1 MARLSVTFDD
11 IWANVDFPDQI
22 TLGNSITF
30 TKTTNSP
37 GDIAVVIDI
46 YAPDVNLNTD
56 VYGPVADIHSK
67 RLQIGMPATA
77 VSFSVPVSAWAEVVN
92 KNRIPFQVKVTAVT
106 AAGVGTS
113 ASTAVYAVA
122 DQSMAPTFTL
132 SVSPSTG
139 AIQGVTPVSIS
150 IGGESF
156 KYGASVASR
165 FINADGRSSSSSS
178 LLITPIS
185 NGAIAVSATVK
196 DSRGLST
203 TKTATFN
210 VTAYLPPSLS
220 SFNVSRVDS
229 SGLPDAEG
237 TSVKFSVVWKGGTGD
252 TGGNSCT
259 VKYRQ
264 AGAASYTDFGEVVS
278 GQDYVITNAVFST
291 DYEYEFIAT
300 VTDKHTPLEKQVIL
314 DRGFFTLDFK
324 KGGDG
329 MAIGQACTEPGLTI
343 NMPATFNESLA
354 FDDTGAN
361 GGWIGAKTQFD
372 KVPIHFNV
380 PHKVD
385 GSRFDPLIAGKDTNG
400 NYWAFGQGAAQEICF
415 VGFKANRTENG
426 VDWKVSINTLTGA
439 LSSSNIAPNVPLMAY
454 PVGAVYISNNSTSP
468 ASLFGGS
475 WTPVDGVFPR
485 FSAFSEGIKN
495 GGSNT
500 HTLTTT
506 EMPSH
511 AHTIRTNDGTNTWP
525 RYYKTNAK
533 AGDLWNFLAW
543 NSSNTGGS
551 GQPYLTNTGGGG
563 AHNNVPYYRTFYAW
577 IRTA

>member
-1 MARLSVTFDD
+1 MARLSVSFDD

-22 TLGNSITF
+22 EFGNSVTF

-37 GDIAVVIDI
+37 GDIGIVIDI
-46 YAPDVNLNTD
+46 YAPDINLNLD
-56 VYGPVADIHSK
+56 VYGPVSDIHSR
-67 RLQIGMPATA
+67 RLQIGMSEAST
-77 VSFSVPVSAWAEVVN
+77 SFSVPTSSWAEVTN
-92 KNRIPFQVKVTAVT
+92 KNRIPFRVTATAVT
-106 AAGVGTS
+106 SAGVGS
-113 ASTAVYAVA
+113 ALSTMVYAAA

-165 FINADGRSSSSSS
+165 FINAEGRSSSSSS

-203 TKTATFN
+203 TKTATFS
-210 VTAYLPPSLS
+210 VAAYSPPALR

-229 SGLPDAEG
+229 NGLPDAEG
-237 TSVKFSVVWKGGTGD
+237 TSVKFSVVWESGTGD

-264 AGAASYTDFGEVVS
+264 SGAASYTDFGEVVS

-361 GGWIGAKTQFD
+361 GGWIYAKIQFD
-372 KVPIHFNV
+372 KVPIHFNT

-385 GSRFDPLIAGKDTNG
+385 GSRFDPLIAGKDIHG
-400 NYWAFGQGAAQEICF
+400 NYWAFGQGAGQEICF
-415 VGFKANRTENG
+415 VGFRAGRTENG
-426 VDWKVSINTLTGA
+426 IDWKVSINTYTGEISA
-439 LSSSNIAPNVPLMAY
+439 PGLSLAAY
-454 PVGAVYISNNSTSP
+454 PVGAVYISYTSTSP

-475 WTPVDGVFPR
+475 WTPIVGRFPYFNNGNGV
-485 FSAFSEGIKN
+485 
-495 GGSNT
+495 GGSHT
-500 HTLTTT
+500 HTLTAS

-511 AHTIRTNDGTNTWP
+511 NHGLSNSKDGTGVGFWRTD
-525 RYYKTNAK
+525 A
-533 AGDLWNFLAW
+533 
-543 NSSNTGGS
+543 GS
-551 GQPYLTNTGGGG
+551 GGKWSLLTRTYSGCDYALTVGSMGGGG
-563 AHNNVPYYRTFYAW
+563 AHNNMPAYQTLYAW
-577 IRTA
+577 RRTA

>member
-1 MARLSVTFDD
+1 MARLSVSFDD
-11 IWANVDFPDQI
+11 IWANVDFSDQI
-22 TLGNSITF
+22 ELGTPITF

-37 GDIAVVIDI
+37 GDIAVVIDV
-46 YAPDVNLNTD
+46 YAPDVDLNTD

-67 RLQIGMPATA
+67 RIQIAMTATT
-77 VSFSVPVSAWAEVVN
+77 VSFSVPISEWSKVTN

-106 AAGVGTS
+106 ASGVGTS
-113 ASTAVYAVA
+113 ASTTVYAVA
-122 DQSMAPTFTL
+122 DQSMAPAFTL
-132 SVSPSTG
+132 GVSPSSG
-139 AIQGVTPVSIS
+139 VIQSITPVTISIS
-150 IGGESF
+150 GESC
-156 KYGASVASR
+156 KYGASVVSR
-165 FINADGRSSSSSS
+165 SINADVRSSSGSS
-178 LLITPIS
+178 LSITPIS
-185 NGAIAVSATVK
+185 NGVIAVSATVK

-203 TKTATFN
+203 TKTATFS
-210 VTAYLPPSLS
+210 VTAYSPPTLR
-220 SFNVSRVDS
+220 SFNVARVDS
-229 SGLPDAEG
+229 AGNPDAEG
-237 TSVKFSVVWKGGTGD
+237 TSVKFSVVWEEGSGD

-264 AGAASYTDFGEVVS
+264 AGAASYTDLGAVVS
-278 GQDYVITNAVFST
+278 GEEHIITKEVFFT
-291 DYEYEFIAT
+291 DYEYEFIA
-300 VTDKHTPLEKQVIL
+300 VITDKHRPIEKSVTLE
-314 DRGFFTLDFK
+314 RGFFTLDFLA
-324 KGGDG
+324 GGDG

-343 NMPATFNESLA
+343 NMPTKFKKPISEIS

-385 GSRFDPLIAGKDTNG
+385 GSRFDPLIAGKDVNG
-400 NYWAFGQGAAQEICF
+400 NYWAFGQGAGQEICF
-415 VGFKANRTENG
+415 VGFKAGRTENG
-426 VDWKVSINTLTGA
+426 IDWKVSINTLTGVISA
-439 LSSSNIAPNVPLMAY
+439 PGLSLAAY
-454 PVGAVYISNNSTSP
+454 PVGAVYVSNNSTSP

-500 HTLTTT
+500 HTLTTK

-533 AGDLWNFLAW
+533 AGDLWNLLAW
-543 NSSNTGGS
+543 NSSNTGGN

-563 AHNNVPYYRTFYAW
+563 AHNNVPYYMTFYAW

>member
-37 GDIAVVIDI
+37 GDIGIALSIYSPDI
-46 YAPDVNLNTD
+46 YLIPDAQ
-56 VYGPVADIHSK
+56 GPGIDRHRLS
-67 RLQIGMPATA
+67 LQIDFSATST
-77 VSFSVPVSAWAEVVN
+77 SFSVPLSSWSQVTN
-92 KNRIPFQVKVTAVT
+92 KYKIAFQIEATAVT
-106 AAGVGTS
+106 TSGIGT
-113 ASTAVYAVA
+113 TARTTVYAVA

-139 AIQGVTPVSIS
+139 VIQGVTPVSIS

-165 FINADGRSSSSSS
+165 FINADGRSSSGSS

-185 NGAIAVSATVK
+185 TGVIAVSATVK

-237 TSVKFSVVWKGGTGD
+237 TSVKFSVVWEGGTGD

-259 VKYRQ
+259 VRYRQ
-264 AGAASYTDFGEVVS
+264 SGAASYTDFGEVVT

-343 NMPATFNESLA
+343 NMPTTFNESLA

-361 GGWIGAKTQFD
+361 GGWIYAKTQFD

-385 GSRFDPLIAGKDTNG
+385 GSRFDPLIAGKDVNG
-400 NYWAFGQGAAQEICF
+400 NYWAFGQGAGQEICF
-415 VGFKANRTENG
+415 VGFRAGRTENG
-426 VDWKVSINTLTGA
+426 IDWKVSINTYTGEISA
-439 LSSSNIAPNVPLMAY
+439 PGLSLAAY
-454 PVGAVYISNNSTSP
+454 PVGAVYISYTSTSP

-475 WTPVDGVFPR
+475 WTPIVGRFPYFNNGNGV
-485 FSAFSEGIKN
+485 
-495 GGSNT
+495 GGSHT
-500 HTLTTT
+500 HTLTAS

-511 AHTIRTNDGTNTWP
+511 NHGLSNSKDGTGVGFWRTD
-525 RYYKTNAK
+525 A
-533 AGDLWNFLAW
+533 
-543 NSSNTGGS
+543 GS
-551 GQPYLTNTGGGG
+551 GSKWSLLTRTYSGCDYALTVGSMGGGG
-563 AHNNVPYYRTFYAW
+563 AHNNMPAYQTLYAW
-577 IRTA
+577 RRTA

>member
-1 MARLSVTFDD
+1 MARLSVSFDD
-11 IWANVDFPDQI
+11 IWANIDFPDQI

-30 TKTTNSP
+30 AKTTNSP
-37 GDIAVVIDI
+37 GDIGIALSIYSPDI
-46 YAPDVNLNTD
+46 YLIPDAQ
-56 VYGPVADIHSK
+56 GPGIDRHRLS
-67 RLQIGMPATA
+67 LQIDFSATST
-77 VSFSVPVSAWAEVVN
+77 SFSVPLSSWSQVTN
-92 KNRIPFQVKVTAVT
+92 KNKIAFQIEATAVT
-106 AAGVGTS
+106 MSGVGT
-113 ASTAVYAVA
+113 TARTTVYAVA

-132 SVSPSTG
+132 GVSPSSG
-139 AIQGVTPVSIS
+139 VIQGITPVTISIS
-150 IGGESF
+150 GESC

-165 FINADGRSSSSSS
+165 SINADGRSSGGSS
-178 LLITPIS
+178 LSITPIS
-185 NGAIAVSATVK
+185 NGVIAVSATVK

-237 TSVKFSVVWKGGTGD
+237 TSVKFSVVWKDGTGD

-264 AGAASYTDFGEVVS
+264 AGAASYTDFDEVVS

-324 KGGDG
+324 KSGDG

-343 NMPATFNESLA
+343 NMPTKFKKPISEIS

-361 GGWIGAKTQFD
+361 GGWISAKTQFD

-385 GSRFDPLIAGKDTNG
+385 GSRFDPLIAGKDVNG
-400 NYWAFGQGAAQEICF
+400 NYWAFGQGAGQEICF
-415 VGFKANRTENG
+415 VGFRAGRTENG
-426 VDWKVSINTLTGA
+426 IDWKVSINTYTGEISA
-439 LSSSNIAPNVPLMAY
+439 PGLSLAAY

-533 AGDLWNFLAW
+533 AGDLWNLLAW
-543 NSSNTGGS
+543 NSSNSGGN

>member
-1 MARLSVTFDD
+1 MARLSVSFDD

-30 TKTTNSP
+30 AKTTNSP
-37 GDIAVVIDI
+37 GDIGIALSIYSPDI
-46 YAPDVNLNTD
+46 YLIPDAQ
-56 VYGPVADIHSK
+56 GPGIDRHKLS
-67 RLQIGMPATA
+67 LQIDFSATST
-77 VSFSVPVSAWAEVVN
+77 SFSVPLSSWSQVTN
-92 KNRIPFQVKVTAVT
+92 KNKITFQIEATAVT
-106 AAGVGTS
+106 TSGVGT
-113 ASTAVYAVA
+113 TARTTVYAVA
-122 DQSMAPTFTL
+122 DQSMAPMFNL

-139 AIQGVTPVSIS
+139 AIQGVTTVSIS
-150 IGGESF
+150 ISGESF

-165 FINADGRSSSSSS
+165 SINADGRSSGGSS
-178 LLITPIS
+178 LSITPIS
-185 NGAIAVSATVK
+185 NGAIAASATVK

-203 TKTATFN
+203 TKTATFS
-210 VTAYLPPSLS
+210 VTAYSPPVLR
-220 SFNVSRVDS
+220 SFNVARVNS
-229 SGLPDAEG
+229 SGAADPEG
-237 TSVKFSVVWKGGTGD
+237 TSVRFSVVWESGSGD
-252 TGGNSCT
+252 TGSNTCT
-259 VKYRQ
+259 VKYRR
-264 AGAASYTDFGEVVS
+264 AGVGAYVDCGEVIS
-278 GQDYVITNAVFST
+278 GEEYGITGVAFST
-291 DYEYEFIAT
+291 DYEYEFIVVIA
-300 VTDKHTPLEKQVIL
+300 DKHRPIEKSVTLE
-314 DRGFFTLDFK
+314 RGFFTLDFLA
-324 KGGDG
+324 GGDG

-343 NMPATFNESLA
+343 NMPTKFKKPISEIS

-385 GSRFDPLIAGKDTNG
+385 GSRFDPLIAGKDVNG
-400 NYWAFGQGAAQEICF
+400 NYWAFGQGAGQEICF
-415 VGFKANRTENG
+415 VGFKAGRTENG
-426 VDWKVSINTLTGA
+426 IDWKVSINTLTGVISA
-439 LSSSNIAPNVPLMAY
+439 PGLSLAAY
-454 PVGAVYISNNSTSP
+454 PVGAVYVSNNSTSP

-533 AGDLWNFLAW
+533 AGDLWNLLAW
-543 NSSNTGGS
+543 NSSNTGGN

>member
-1 MARLSVTFDD
+1 MARLSVSFDD
-11 IWANVDFPDQI
+11 IWANVDFSDQI
-22 TLGNSITF
+22 ELGKPITF

-37 GDIAVVIDI
+37 GDIGIALSIYSPDI
-46 YAPDVNLNTD
+46 YLIPDAQ
-56 VYGPVADIHSK
+56 GPGIDRHRLS
-67 RLQIGMPATA
+67 LQIDFSATST
-77 VSFSVPVSAWAEVVN
+77 SFSVPLSSWSQVTN
-92 KNRIPFQVKVTAVT
+92 KNKIAFQIEATAVT
-106 AAGVGTS
+106 TSGVGT
-113 ASTAVYAVA
+113 TARTTVYAIA

-132 SVSPSTG
+132 GVSPSSG
-139 AIQGVTPVSIS
+139 VIQGITPVVISIS
-150 IGGESF
+150 GESC

-165 FINADGRSSSSSS
+165 SINADGRSSGGSS
-178 LLITPIS
+178 LSITPIS

-210 VTAYLPPSLS
+210 VTAYSPPSLS

-229 SGLPDAEG
+229 SGSPDAEG
-237 TSVKFSVVWKGGTGD
+237 TSVKFSVVWVRGTGD

-264 AGAASYTDFGEVVS
+264 AGAASYTDLGAVVS
-278 GQDYVITNAVFST
+278 GEERIITDEVFFT

-343 NMPATFNESLA
+343 NMPTKLKKHLA

-361 GGWIGAKTQFD
+361 GAWLNAKTEFD
-372 KVPIHFNV
+372 KVPIHFNI
-380 PHKVD
+380 PHLVN
-385 GSRFDPLIAGKDTNG
+385 GSRFDPLIAGKDVNG
-400 NYWAFGQGAAQEICF
+400 NYWAFGQGAGQEICF
-415 VGFKANRTENG
+415 VGFKAGRTENG
-426 VDWKVSINTLTGA
+426 IDWKVSIDTLTGA
-439 LSSSNIAPNVPLMAY
+439 ISAPGLSLAAY
-454 PVGAVYISNNSTSP
+454 PVGAIYISYNSTSP

-475 WTPVDGVFPR
+475 WTRLSGFFPFFNTSVDYKTHG
-485 FSAFSEGIKN
+485 SA
-495 GGSNT
+495 T
-500 HTLTTT
+500 HTLSIS

-511 AHTIRTNDGTNTWP
+511 SHTIRTNDGTNTWP

-533 AGDLWNFLAW
+533 AGDLWNLLTW
-543 NSSNTGGS
+543 NSSNTGGN

-563 AHNNVPYYRTFYAW
+563 AHNNMPPYQNVYAWYRTA
-577 IRTA
+577 

>member
-1 MARLSVTFDD
+1 MARLSVSFDD
-11 IWANVDFPDQI
+11 IWANIDFPDQI

-30 TKTTNSP
+30 AKTTNSP
-37 GDIAVVIDI
+37 GDIGIALSIYSPDI
-46 YAPDVNLNTD
+46 YLIPDAQ
-56 VYGPVADIHSK
+56 GPGIDRHKLS
-67 RLQIGMPATA
+67 LQIDFSATST
-77 VSFSVPVSAWAEVVN
+77 SFSVPLSSWSQVTN
-92 KNRIPFQVKVTAVT
+92 KNKITFQIEATAVT
-106 AAGVGTS
+106 TSGVGT
-113 ASTAVYAVA
+113 TARTTVYAVA
-122 DQSMAPTFTL
+122 DQSMAPMFNL

-139 AIQGVTPVSIS
+139 AIQGVTTVSIS
-150 IGGESF
+150 ISGESF

-165 FINADGRSSSSSS
+165 SINADGRSSGGSS
-178 LLITPIS
+178 LSITPIS
-185 NGAIAVSATVK
+185 NGAIAASATVK

-203 TKTATFN
+203 TKTATFS
-210 VTAYLPPSLS
+210 VTAYSPPVLR
-220 SFNVSRVDS
+220 SFNVARVNS
-229 SGLPDAEG
+229 SGAADPEG
-237 TSVKFSVVWKGGTGD
+237 TSVRFSVVWESGSGD
-252 TGGNSCT
+252 TGSNTCT
-259 VKYRQ
+259 VKYRR
-264 AGAASYTDFGEVVS
+264 AGVGAYVDCGEVIS
-278 GQDYVITNAVFST
+278 GEEYGITGVAFST
-291 DYEYEFIAT
+291 DYEYEFIVVIA
-300 VTDKHTPLEKQVIL
+300 DKHRPIEKSVTLE
-314 DRGFFTLDFK
+314 RGFFTLDFLA
-324 KGGDG
+324 GGDG

-343 NMPATFNESLA
+343 NMPTKFKKPISEIS

-385 GSRFDPLIAGKDTNG
+385 GSRFDPLIAGKDVNG
-400 NYWAFGQGAAQEICF
+400 NYWAFGQGAGQEICF
-415 VGFKANRTENG
+415 VGFKEGRTENG
-426 VDWKVSINTLTGA
+426 IDWKVSINTLTGVISA
-439 LSSSNIAPNVPLMAY
+439 PGLSLAAY
-454 PVGAVYISNNSTSP
+454 PVGAVYVSNNSTSP

-500 HTLTTT
+500 HTLTAT

-533 AGDLWNFLAW
+533 AGDLWNLLAW
-543 NSSNTGGS
+543 NSSNTGGN